1 MALWANTTGEVL
13 LTILGLLAVVA
24 AGLLPV
30 YLFAITVKKTIL
42 LIAPENR
49 KVKPEAGFWL
59 LVPVYNLA
67 WQFILFAHLADSLAA
82 EYRSRSL
89 ELKEDRPL
97 YFTGLMAGV
106 ISFAALIPAIAALA
120 STVSLV
126 LYIIY
131 WIKLAEIKKALTR
144 VESSGKNNENTE
156 EAPTPPPSPE
166 ALVEVN

>member
-1 MALWANTTGEVL
+1 MALWANTTGEAVL
-13 LTILGLLAVVA
+13 TLLAVS
-24 AGLLPV
+24 LLPI
-30 YLFAITVKKTIL
+30 YLFAITIKKTIL

-67 WQFILFAHLADSLAA
+67 WQFVLFGHLADSLAA

-97 YFTGLMAGV
+97 YFTGLMAGIV
-106 ISFAALIPAIAALA
+106 SFASLIPAIEVLA

-126 LYIIY
+126 LYILY
-131 WIKLAEIKKALTR
+131 WIKLAEIKKILAPT
-144 VESSGKNNENTE
+144 ESSEENSDATE
-156 EAPTPPPSPE
+156 VVPTPPPSPE